1 MVLLGGVARPLL
13 GRAPCGGVLRLRGG
27 GWGATEAVSAASEV
41 GEILNLTE
49 RLEEFFEHGIAVINV
64 FGGVLLLLAVTIS
77 LLNVMLFFIN
87 RIGGTKFPLLVS
99 YTDGSKKT
107 PVQLTRVR
115 FQLGSMISLAL
126 MVMVAADV
134 LETLVK
140 PADKLTLTCIYKLGL
155 IAVIRTGLAYF
166 LGKEMK
172 EIEEELEE
180 HDGIKS
186 TV

>member
-1 MVLLGGVARPLL
+1 MVLIGGVARPLL
-13 GRAPCGGVLRLRGG
+13 RSAPCAGVLALRGG
-27 GWGATEAVSAASEV
+27 SSQV
-41 GEILNLTE
+41 LDLTDH
-49 RLEEFFEHGIAVINV
+49 LEEFFEHGIGVINA

-77 LLNVMLFFIN
+77 LLNVMLFFVN
-87 RIGGTKFPLLVS
+87 RIVGTKFPLIVS
-99 YTDGSKKT
+99 FTDGVKSKET

-115 FQLGSMISLAL
+115 FQLGSMLSLAL

-140 PADKLTLTCIYKLGL
+140 PADKLTLTCIYKLGG
-155 IAVIRTGLAYF
+155 IAIIRTGLAYF

-172 EIEEELEE
+172 EIEEELEH
-180 HDGIKS
+180 HDGGHF

>member
-1 MVLLGGVARPLL
+1 M
-13 GRAPCGGVLRLRGG
+13 
-27 GWGATEAVSAASEV
+27 
-41 GEILNLTE
+41 
-49 RLEEFFEHGIAVINV
+49 
-64 FGGVLLLLAVTIS
+64 LLLLAVTIS